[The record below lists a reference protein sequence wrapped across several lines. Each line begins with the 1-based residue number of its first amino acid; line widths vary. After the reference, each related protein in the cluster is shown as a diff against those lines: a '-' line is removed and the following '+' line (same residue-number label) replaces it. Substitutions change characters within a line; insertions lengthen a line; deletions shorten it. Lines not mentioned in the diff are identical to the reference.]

1 MNVDTLTIDPLLMN
15 IVHRIAANSTIEGKM
30 TFDGGVLIQGHVR
43 GDVHVDGPLL
53 IWSGATVQGHIKVS
67 GDLYLF
73 GSIGLPDSLPTDTI
87 LECEST
93 AHVAS
98 SSIITGTLK
107 ARHLNIYQG
116 ADLRGV
122 VRSYEHAPSTK
133 GQAAPDT
140 LANKAPSSSATA
152 VGTSSSVV
160 NEIESFFKAPGVDVP
175 VFSR

>member
-15 IVHRIAANSTIEGKM
+15 IVHRIGANSTVEGKL
-30 TFDGGVLIQGHVR
+30 TFDGGALIQGHVR

-53 IWSGATVQGHIKVS
+53 IWSGATVQGRIKVS

-73 GSIGLPDSLPTDTI
+73 GSIGLPDSLPTDTL

-122 VRSYEHAPSTK
+122 VRSFEHAPPTK
-133 GQAAPDT
+133 DHITPEP
-140 LANKAPSSSATA
+140 LANQVPPSNATA
-152 VGTSSSVV
+152 SCTSSSVV
-160 NEIESFFKAPGVDVP
+160 SEIESFFKAPGVDVP